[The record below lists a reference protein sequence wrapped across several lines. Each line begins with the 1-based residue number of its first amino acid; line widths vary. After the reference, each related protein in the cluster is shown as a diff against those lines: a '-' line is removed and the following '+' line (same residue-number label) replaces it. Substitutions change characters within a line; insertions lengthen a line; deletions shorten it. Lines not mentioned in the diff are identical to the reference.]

1 MIISR
6 FYSKDFIEK
15 KNMADGWTVL
25 SITLNTKIHNGDC
38 PQATKWRRTKLILFT
53 LGFRGIKIIAI
64 EALCNKLV

>member
-15 KNMADGWTVL
+15 NMADDWTVL
-25 SITLNTKIHNGDC
+25 LITLNTKVHNGDC
-38 PQATKWRRTKLILFT
+38 SQATKWRRTKLILFT

-64 EALCNKLV
+64 GALCHKLT